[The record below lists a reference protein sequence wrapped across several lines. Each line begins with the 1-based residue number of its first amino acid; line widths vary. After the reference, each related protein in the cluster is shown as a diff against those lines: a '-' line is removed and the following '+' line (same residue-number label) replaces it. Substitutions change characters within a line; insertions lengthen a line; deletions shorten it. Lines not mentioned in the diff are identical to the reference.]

1 MRCNGQPFVQR
12 ATLVGF
18 EMAPTDPAQVSGVE
32 HFGDTFAHFREHS
45 PKSRMK
51 EQGLLIFNQEMIEL
65 EI

>member
-1 MRCNGQPFVQR
+1 
-12 ATLVGF
+12 
-18 EMAPTDPAQVSGVE
+18 MAPTDPAQVSGVE